1 MPGKRRPTA
10 RRSVEVAVEDCS
22 IQQCRHR
29 RPQDP
34 TLYCKRQHR
43 QPPRKQGAA
52 ERLIAEQDS
61 LTTPPPSTVIQR
73 RECGNRPR
81 SPRNRSDGAI
91 FRRDFFKRWLRL
103 PPLCHSSGTRN
114 GTRNGSFPPGEAKA
128 FNFEPEEASNH
139 QRMYAHPWERGLR
152 GASGSNSNTSK

>member
-1 MPGKRRPTA
+1 
-10 RRSVEVAVEDCS
+10 
-22 IQQCRHR
+22 
-29 RPQDP
+29 
-34 TLYCKRQHR
+34 
-43 QPPRKQGAA
+43 
-52 ERLIAEQDS
+52 LIAEQDS

-73 RECGNRPR
+73 RECGNRPQ

-103 PPLCHSSGTRN
+103 PPLYHSSGTRN

-128 FNFEPEEASNH
+128 FNFKPEEASNH